1 VLTATDNCDGVAVDF
16 SEVTA
21 AGACANSYTVT
32 RTWSVS
38 DCSGN
43 STSHTQVLTV
53 EDTTAPSFTFVPADY
68 TAECDEALT
77 LDAATASD
85 NCGAA
90 AVTVSASTEAGDCTN
105 EYVMTRTF
113 TATDACGNTS
123 TATQVITVIDTTAP
137 SFLVVPADYTVECD
151 GDVVRDDAL
160 AVDNCGTLSVVVTEE
175 TVAGACANA
184 YTLTRTFTATDACG
198 NEATAI
204 QVITVEDTTAPSFTF
219 VPADYTTA
227 CDAVLSLET
236 ATASDNCG
244 DVDVTVSESTVN
256 GDCANEYTLT
266 RTFTATDACGNTATA
281 TQVITVEDTTIPAFT
296 FVPADYIAECD
307 QTLSLEDAT
316 ATDNCGDAVVTVTE
330 ITTPGACANEYTLT
344 RTFRATDACGNLAT
358 AVQVITV
365 EDTTVP
371 NFTFVPADYTT
382 ECDQALTLAEAT
394 ATDNCGGATVTV
406 SESTVAGDCPSAY
419 TLTRTFTATD
429 ACGNTTTATQVI
441 TVEDTTAPSFTF
453 VPADYTAECT
463 DALSTEVAGAI
474 DNCGNTLVSVTEV
487 STPGACPGE
496 ATVVRTFTATDECG
510 NSATATQTITI
521 VDTTAPAVADSEG
534 VADGS
539 SVAVCCEDI
548 WGSVTIPGAI
558 AVEGVDACGS
568 AVTVDYSETV
578 IGDYAPSAGI
588 DGYCSASTPE
598 ALEDGLTCDN
608 YAPHAAR
615 LFNFPGAEFYTLVGG
630 TVTNY
635 TNGTRELELEV
646 VAANNPN
653 AGWTF
658 HIDLNA
664 GNTWTQWL
672 ALPGAQGY
680 KSDCGF
686 GNHTQWM
693 YHIMNASSHAE
704 GWGDYSGS
712 QLNLSHQP
720 ANGYF
725 GFQMGVGANNKNANN
740 GFSGW
745 FYYQGT
751 FNGASV
757 IGTGDV
763 FGDTDCC
770 LPWSIERTY
779 TLSDCAGNT
788 SEFSYT
794 IDVNG
799 PTCAPILPPLAG
811 DDTEPDFGGTGDD
824 EDVTIDGGEGDDD
837 KEDKSNV
844 KVLGV
849 TPNPT
854 SDIATLTFAA
864 LEDDMVTVD
873 VLSMAGVTVAELY
886 TGRMYEGTTNTLTIN
901 ASALESGLY
910 QVRIITSTGVTTVKL
925 MVSL

>member
-1 VLTATDNCDGVAVDF
+1 
-16 SEVTA
+16 
-21 AGACANSYTVT
+21 
-32 RTWSVS
+32 
-38 DCSGN
+38 
-43 STSHTQVLTV
+43 
-53 EDTTAPSFTFVPADY
+53 
-68 TAECDEALT
+68 
-77 LDAATASD
+77 
-85 NCGAA
+85 
-90 AVTVSASTEAGDCTN
+90 
-105 EYVMTRTF
+105 
-113 TATDACGNTS
+113 
-123 TATQVITVIDTTAP
+123 
-137 SFLVVPADYTVECD
+137 
-151 GDVVRDDAL
+151 
-160 AVDNCGTLSVVVTEE
+160 
-175 TVAGACANA
+175 
-184 YTLTRTFTATDACG
+184 
-198 NEATAI
+198 
-204 QVITVEDTTAPSFTF
+204 
-219 VPADYTTA
+219 
-227 CDAVLSLET
+227 
-236 ATASDNCG
+236 
-244 DVDVTVSESTVN
+244 
-256 GDCANEYTLT
+256 
-266 RTFTATDACGNTATA
+266 
-281 TQVITVEDTTIPAFT
+281 
-296 FVPADYIAECD
+296 
-307 QTLSLEDAT
+307 
-316 ATDNCGDAVVTVTE
+316 
-330 ITTPGACANEYTLT
+330 
-344 RTFRATDACGNLAT
+344 
-358 AVQVITV
+358 
-365 EDTTVP
+365 
-371 NFTFVPADYTT
+371 
-382 ECDQALTLAEAT
+382 
-394 ATDNCGGATVTV
+394 
-406 SESTVAGDCPSAY
+406 
-419 TLTRTFTATD
+419 
-429 ACGNTTTATQVI
+429 
-441 TVEDTTAPSFTF
+441 
-453 VPADYTAECT
+453 
-463 DALSTEVAGAI
+463 
-474 DNCGNTLVSVTEV
+474 
-487 STPGACPGE
+487 
-496 ATVVRTFTATDECG
+496 VVRTFTATDECG

-646 VAANNPN
+646 VASNNPA

-686 GNHTQWM
+686 GDHTQWM

-704 GWGDYSGS
+704 GWGDYTGS
-712 QLNLSHQP
+712 HLNLSHQP

-751 FNGASV
+751 FNGAAV

-837 KEDKSNV
+837 KEGKSNV
-844 KVLGV
+844 KVLGL

-854 SDIATLTFAA
+854 SDVATLTFAA
-864 LEDDMVTVD
+864 LEDDVVTVD

>member
-1 VLTATDNCDGVAVDF
+1 VITVVDTTAPEFFFVPSDYAVECDEDVVLEGAFATDNCGLADVTVAETTAAGDCANAYTLTRVFTATDACGNTATATQVITVEDTTAPAF
-16 SEVTA
+16 TFVPAGYTAECDATLPVETATASDNCGDVTIEMVETTE
-21 AGACANSYTVT
+21 AGACANASTVT
-32 RTWSVS
+32 RTYTAT
-38 DCSGN
+38 DACGN
-43 STSHTQVLTV
+43 STTATQVITV

-77 LDAATASD
+77 LA
-85 NCGAA
+85 
-90 AVTVSASTEAGDCTN
+90 
-105 EYVMTRTF
+105 
-113 TATDACGNTS
+113 
-123 TATQVITVIDTTAP
+123 
-137 SFLVVPADYTVECD
+137 
-151 GDVVRDDAL
+151 
-160 AVDNCGTLSVVVTEE
+160 
-175 TVAGACANA
+175 
-184 YTLTRTFTATDACG
+184 
-198 NEATAI
+198 
-204 QVITVEDTTAPSFTF
+204 
-219 VPADYTTA
+219 
-227 CDAVLSLET
+227 
-236 ATASDNCG
+236 
-244 DVDVTVSESTVN
+244 
-256 GDCANEYTLT
+256 
-266 RTFTATDACGNTATA
+266 
-281 TQVITVEDTTIPAFT
+281 
-296 FVPADYIAECD
+296 
-307 QTLSLEDAT
+307 DAT
-316 ATDNCGDAVVTVTE
+316 ATDNCGDATVIVTE
-330 ITTPGACANEYTLT
+330 STTPGACANEYTLT

-365 EDTTVP
+365 EDTTAP
-371 NFTFVPADYTT
+371 SFTFVPAGYTT
-382 ECDQALTLAEAT
+382 ECDQALTLEAAT
-394 ATDNCGGATVTV
+394 AADNCGDATVTV
-406 SESTVAGDCPSAY
+406 SEVTTDGDCPNAY

-429 ACGNTTTATQVI
+429 ACGNSTTATQVI

-463 DALSTEVAGAI
+463 DALSTEVATAL
-474 DNCGNTLVSVTEV
+474 DNCGNTLVSMTEV
-487 STPGACPGE
+487 STPGACAGE
-496 ATVVRTFTATDECG
+496 AVVTRTFTAVDECG
-510 NSATATQTITI
+510 NSATATQTITV
-521 VDTTAPAVADSEG
+521 VDTTAPTVADSEG

-539 SVAVCCEDI
+539 TVAVCCEDI
-548 WGSVTIPGAI
+548 WGAVTIPGAI
-558 AVEGVDACGS
+558 AVSGVDACGS
-568 AVTVDYSETV
+568 AVTVDYSET
-578 IGDYAPSAGI
+578 ILGDYAPTATV

-630 TVTNY
+630 TITNY
-635 TNGTRELELEV
+635 TNGTRELQLEV
-646 VAANNPN
+646 VASNNPN

-664 GNTWTQWL
+664 GNTWAQWL

-686 GNHTQWM
+686 GDHTQWM
-693 YHIMNASSHAE
+693 YHILNASSHAE
-704 GWGDYSGS
+704 GWGTYTGS
-712 QLNLSHQP
+712 TLNLSHQP

-745 FYYQGT
+745 FFYQGT

-763 FGDTDCC
+763 FGDMDCC

-794 IDVNG
+794 VDVNG

-811 DDTEPDFGGTGDD
+811 DDTEPDFGGTGDED
-824 EDVTIDGGEGDDD
+824 DVTIGGDDD

-844 KVLGV
+844 KVLGI

-854 SDIATLTFAA
+854 SDVATLTFAA
-864 LEDDMVTVD
+864 LEDDVVTVD
-873 VLSMAGVTVAELY
+873 VLSLAGVTVAELF

-910 QVRIITSTGVTTVKL
+910 TVRIITSTGVTTVKL